1 MDWDQIKVFLE
12 VLRKGSV
19 RQAAKSLGTTHATV
33 ARQLRKLESDL
44 KEPLFQNTRP
54 GRELTALGHR
64 LLPLAQSMEESAI
77 AIERAAFAEDTGLA
91 GIVRLS
97 VSESLYVSLLHG
109 AIDSFLIRY
118 PMIELDLLISD
129 NLSSLN
135 NREADVVIRITQTPP
150 DSAIGRKLADS
161 PLCPYVSQ
169 SYLDNRP
176 TLDRW
181 VALDYRPSK
190 EPVLPA
196 RTVAT
201 VSSAIAAARMVRD
214 GRGIALLPCYQG
226 DPDPE
231 LVRLPGFA
239 PQADMEVWV
248 LTHTDVRTNPRVR
261 VLMDHLYGL
270 FGEISR
276 VIEGQTT

>member
-1 MDWDQIKVFLE
+1 MNWDQIKVFLE

-19 RQAAKSLGTTHATV
+19 RKAAKTLGTTHATV
-33 ARQLRKLESDL
+33 SRQLRKLESDL
-44 KEPLFQNTRP
+44 RGPLFQNTRSE
-54 GRELTALGHR
+54 RELTALGHR
-64 LLPLAQSMEESAI
+64 LLPLAKTMEESAT
-77 AIERAAFAEDTGLA
+77 AIGRAAFAEDTGLA

-97 VSESLYVSLLHG
+97 VSESLYVSLLHKT
-109 AIDSFLIRY
+109 IDGFLTRY

-129 NLSSLN
+129 NLTSLN

-150 DSAIGRKLADS
+150 ESAVGRKLADS
-161 PLCPYVSQ
+161 PLCPYVSL

-181 VALDYRPSK
+181 IALHHRPSIV
-190 EPVLPA
+190 PILPA

-231 LVRLPGFA
+231 LVRLPGFT

-248 LTHTDVRTNPRVR
+248 LTHTDVRANPRVR
-261 VLMDHLYGL
+261 VLMDHLYGV

-276 VIEGQTT
+276 VIEGQTA